1 MLRKGFYGGFGG
13 TCTRHRW
20 NRCLWNCGQFRFQW
34 GGDVRSADLPDLRK
48 RDRHRARARYHSR
61 EEVSAVRVAGVRS
74 ATDKARYRRWL
85 VDGSACWQSGRD
97 ETSGAWAV
105 YLSWSS
111 SLYIVGD
118 QPSYS
123 TDSLTLSS
131 SSLLLLVER
140 RFSRAC
146 LARELAHTVSP
157 IPTAKKCCPG
167 LTEYVPRLPYPR
179 EGSVSLSIAPS
190 CPATSPLRGVLGSV
204 LLFFLSSPRHTPG
217 PPRIFQLVACPTPR
231 SRHRRLLCA
240 GSP

>member
-1 MLRKGFYGGFGG
+1 MVGFGG
-13 TCTRHRW
+13 VCTRHRW

-48 RDRHRARARYHSR
+48 RDRHHARARYHSR
-61 EEVSAVRVAGVRS
+61 EEASAVRVAGVRS

-85 VDGSACWQSGRD
+85 VDGPACRRSGRD
-97 ETSGAWAV
+97 ETSGAWTV

-157 IPTAKKCCPG
+157 TPTAKKCCPS

-179 EGSVSLSIAPS
+179 EGSASLSIP
-190 CPATSPLRGVLGSV
+190 PLALPRHRYAVCLVVFSSS
-204 LLFFLSSPRHTPG
+204 FPSSPRHTLG

-231 SRHRRLLCA
+231 SCHRRLLCA